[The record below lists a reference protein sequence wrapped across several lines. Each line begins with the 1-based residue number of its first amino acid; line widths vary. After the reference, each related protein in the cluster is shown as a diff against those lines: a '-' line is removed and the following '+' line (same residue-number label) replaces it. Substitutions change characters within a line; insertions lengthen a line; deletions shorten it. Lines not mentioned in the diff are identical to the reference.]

1 MNGRPMDKH
10 EDFLLDTLMPII
22 AAHAAEV
29 GVSMEEAAMAS
40 FLCLGTIL
48 QHKGRTERDLL
59 AAIKA
64 SAMGVHAEPGAM
76 Q

>member
-1 MNGRPMDKH
+1 MNGGPMDKH
-10 EDFLLDTLMPII
+10 EAFLLDTLMPLL
-22 AAHAAEV
+22 AAHAAKV
-29 GVSMEEAAMAS
+29 GVSLEEAAMAS

-48 QHKGRTERDLL
+48 QCKGHTDRDLL

-64 SAMGVHAEPGAM
+64 SAMGVHPEPGAM